1 MMIHLFRS
9 ARRFS
14 LSKSF
19 YDFPVIDGK
28 ISLDDPMHLENRK
41 AMDEVNSSFRQLLD
55 NTKEVDPK
63 NLQKLEER
71 GKYSVRSRIEK
82 LLDVG
87 SPFLELSALAG
98 YGLYGKDDVKSG
110 GMVTGIG
117 IINKRFCMIVA
128 NDPSVKG

>member
-1 MMIHLFRS
+1 
-9 ARRFS
+9 
-14 LSKSF
+14 
-19 YDFPVIDGK
+19 
-28 ISLDDPMHLENRK
+28 
-41 AMDEVNSSFRQLLD
+41 MDEVNDGFRTLLEK
-55 NTKEVDPK
+55 TKQVDPK
-63 NLQKLEER
+63 NIQKLEAKGKLTVR
-71 GKYSVRSRIEK
+71 GRIEK

-98 YGLYGKDDVKSG
+98 YNLYGKDDVKSG